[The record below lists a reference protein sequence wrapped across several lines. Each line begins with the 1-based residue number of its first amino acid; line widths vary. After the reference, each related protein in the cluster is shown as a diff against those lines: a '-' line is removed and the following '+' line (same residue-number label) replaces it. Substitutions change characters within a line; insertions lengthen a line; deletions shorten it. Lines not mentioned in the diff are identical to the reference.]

1 MECPNKRK
9 ANDDDDVSV
18 VSATHASAVSVTSG
32 ASTGS
37 QKQHAVRPAP
47 QDVSGL
53 CDDLNTMHSAFQT
66 NFHTNAHLM
75 EHLIHQDH
83 PINYLTLSH
92 HSMLPMLLLTTRAPQ
107 EQHSLNASRTFLC
120 RMNYICI
127 MFEVLRASSDN
138 IDKYLLL
145 ATMPASTDEVQ
156 HGWLKRRITEAKH
169 STDDVAEYH

>member
-66 NFHTNAHLM
+66 NFHMNAHLM
-75 EHLIHQDH
+75 EHLIQSSSSRSS
-83 PINYLTLSH
+83 NQ
-92 HSMLPMLLLTTRAPQ
+92 LPHLVTSFNAANAAADNKSTTRA
-107 EQHSLNASRTFLC
+107 T
-120 RMNYICI
+120 
-127 MFEVLRASSDN
+127 
-138 IDKYLLL
+138 LLERKQDFFML
-145 ATMPASTDEVQ
+145 DELYMYYV
-156 HGWLKRRITEAKH
+156 
-169 STDDVAEYH
+169 